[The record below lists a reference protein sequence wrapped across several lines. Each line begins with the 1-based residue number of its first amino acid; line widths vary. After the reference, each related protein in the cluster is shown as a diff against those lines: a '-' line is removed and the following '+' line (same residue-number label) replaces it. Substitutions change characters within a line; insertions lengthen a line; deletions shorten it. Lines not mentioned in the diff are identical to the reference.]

1 LLLDVEGTNPNEFIV
16 VLDMYFNHAMLVQ
29 VSQSV
34 YAYLVEHP
42 VSLIE
47 QIVQPN
53 FCIHELVAAGLTNDF
68 D

>member
-1 LLLDVEGTNPNEFIV
+1 LLLYVEGTNPNEFIV
-16 VLDMYFNHAMLVQ
+16 LLEMYFNHAMLIQ
-29 VSQSV
+29 VSQRV
-34 YAYLVEHP
+34 YAYLLEHP

-53 FCIHELVAAGLTNDF
+53 FCIYELVAAGLTNDF